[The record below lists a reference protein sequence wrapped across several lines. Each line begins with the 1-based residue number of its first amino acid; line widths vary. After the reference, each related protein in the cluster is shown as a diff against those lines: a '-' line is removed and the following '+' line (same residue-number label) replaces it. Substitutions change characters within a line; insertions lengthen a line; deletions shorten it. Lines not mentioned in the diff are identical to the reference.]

1 MRWMKAAQSWL
12 WLALISAFLLGSV
25 FLTQFSAASGRD
37 LDEVC
42 EAAGRVLDRNFRL
55 LHPHDGSMYFPLHNR
70 CDAAYDIVPAW
81 VNPSM
86 SALAA
91 VLALS
96 LAGALISRSMRARNA
111 PAG

>member
-1 MRWMKAAQSWL
+1 MKAARIWL
-12 WLALISAFLLGSV
+12 WLAVTSGVLLGSV
-25 FLTQFSAASGRD
+25 FVTQFSAASSRD

-42 EAAGRVLDRNFRL
+42 EAAGRFLDRNFRL
-55 LHPHDGSMYFPLHNR
+55 MHPYDGSLRFPLHNR
-70 CDAAYDIVPAW
+70 CDAVYDIVPAW

-96 LAGALISRSMRARNA
+96 LAGALISRNTRRTY
-111 PAG
+111 PG

>member
-1 MRWMKAAQSWL
+1 MRRMKAAQSWL
-12 WLALISAFLLGSV
+12 WVALISAFLLGSV
-25 FLTQFSAASGRD
+25 FLTQFSAASSRD

-70 CDAAYDIVPAW
+70 CDAAYDIVPGW

-96 LAGALISRSMRARNA
+96 LAGALLSRSIPTRKAHS
-111 PAG
+111 G